1 MRSSFAHGIGGILSA
16 DVAVPEHEREV
27 RFYASILT
35 TGSAPLWRDDL
46 MNNRGEPVIGL
57 GERSAEYERLPLQ
70 WMPHVQVADVG
81 ASAARALEL
90 GGTELMHGKDE
101 DGRSQWAVVVD
112 PTGAAFGL
120 IPVVDAES
128 EAADDPERVGCIAWL
143 TLVVPDVAST
153 CAFYEQVVGWSID
166 AADTDGAA
174 LMRRPDG
181 GAAAEIR
188 YASGEDAELPPVW
201 LLGLPVSDFA
211 ASLRLVREGG
221 GEVVRGSADS
231 GHAVVR
237 DPVGVHVALQVGG
250 G

>member
-16 DVAVPEHEREV
+16 DIAVPEHEREV

-57 GERSAEYERLPLQ
+57 GERSAEYEQLPLQ

-90 GGTELMHGKDE
+90 GGTGLMHGKDE

-120 IPVVDAES
+120 IPVVDAEPD
-128 EAADDPERVGCIAWL
+128 AAGDPEGVGCIAWM

-166 AADTDGAA
+166 AADADGAA

-188 YASGEDAELPPVW
+188 HASGEDAELPPVW

-211 ASLRLVREGG
+211 ESLRLVREGG
-221 GEVVRGSADS
+221 GEVVRGSAEA

-237 DPVGVHVALQVGG
+237 DPVGVYLALQAGG
-250 G
+250 